1 MSITKPEVRFKAVKP
16 GDEHFTMDDGIKV
29 VPRASLMIMNNCPDY
44 VKTVITQAY
53 NEGWL
58 VPVANVKTKE
68 LFWEV
73 LGD

>member
-1 MSITKPEVRFKAVKP
+1 MSIIAPENRFKSIQP
-16 GDEHFTMDDGIKV
+16 GEEHFMMNDGIKV

-44 VKTVITQAY
+44 VKTVIAQAY